1 MIKNLITAI
10 TICILAFGV
19 IFVASVAVDP
29 NFSSMSRD
37 GGAFAYCGQRIVE
50 GALLYRDCWDNK
62 PPAIY
67 YLNAAIIALGS
78 QKQWNMWLFQAV
90 WLSLTTLAFYA
101 VLKKIWTRKSAFIC
115 TALMLLTLLYPLYF
129 SGGNLTETYALFPI
143 TLALG
148 ALGGYLRTG
157 KRIFLIGIGL
167 FTAISLLFKPT
178 YISVGIAA
186 IVILAFIRLHQRR
199 YLRLTGETGLILA
212 SFVLPLLLVAAYWAA
227 HNDLYDLLYAVFIHN
242 RLYIEEGFSLKAFIA
257 TFRILIVEQ
266 PVSAVFGLAVISILA
281 FIFENWKKIWR
292 IDPEKLDLQNPESV
306 RFWMTAG
313 LLIVISLDILFTTL
327 PGTNFRHYYQ
337 IPILSMSAISGYL
350 FDRLSQLRSVPSK
363 FKAYTAIILGACAII
378 LLPWL
383 VEVTGKEIPSLT
395 NWKELRSN
403 PNITV
408 YQPNAIEQFILEN
421 STPEQSILIWDY
433 DPIIYFHVD
442 RRSPSRF
449 IFLRHLYTPIPGATN
464 GFAEFLQEL
473 QDDPPVL
480 IITSK
485 TAQQGLPYLG
495 LSEAAICSDC
505 TPDIRQGVIAF
516 KRYVEQYY
524 QPYTDIQTWAIY
536 MRNK

>member
-10 TICILAFGV
+10 TICLLAFGV
-19 IFVASVAVDP
+19 IFVASVATDP

-67 YLNAAIIALGS
+67 YLNAVIIALGS
-78 QKQWNMWLFQAV
+78 QKQWNMWLFQAA
-90 WLSLTTLAFYA
+90 WLSLTTLVFYE
-101 VLKKIWTRKSAFIC
+101 VLKNIWTRKSALIC
-115 TALMLLTLLYPLYF
+115 TTLMLLTLLYPLYF
-129 SGGNLTETYALFPI
+129 SGGNLTETYALLPI

-148 ALGGYLRTG
+148 AVGGYLRTG

-167 FTAISLLFKPT
+167 FSAISFLFKPT

-186 IVILAFIRLHQRR
+186 IVILTFIRLHQRR

-212 SFVLPLLLVAAYWAA
+212 SFVLPLLLVAAFWIA

-266 PVSAVFGLAVISILA
+266 PLAAVFGLAVISIIVY
-281 FIFENWKKIWR
+281 IFDNWKKFWR
-292 IDPEKLDLQNPESV
+292 IGTEKLELRKPESN
-306 RFWMTAG
+306 RFWMMAG
-313 LLIVISLDILFTTL
+313 LIIVVVLDILFTTL

-350 FDRLSQLRSVPSK
+350 FDHLVNLKPVFKKFNPYNILTLSATVV
-363 FKAYTAIILGACAII
+363 I

-383 VEVTGKEIPSLT
+383 VEVIGKEAPSLA

-408 YQPNAIEQFILEN
+408 YQPDAMEKFILEN
-421 STPEQSILIWDY
+421 STPEQSILVWDY

-442 RRSPSRF
+442 RRSPTRF
-449 IFLRHLYTPIPGATN
+449 IFLRHIYTPIPRAAN
-464 GFAEFLQEL
+464 GFAEFQQEL
-473 QDDPPVL
+473 QGDPPIL

-495 LSEAAICSDC
+495 LSEADICSDC
-505 TPDIRQGVIAF
+505 TSEIRQGVIAF

-536 MRNK
+536 KRIK